1 MYSARFFKS
10 SLTEAKRALGK
21 GKSSLRTALTRADRA
36 FLDIRK
42 ACVRLAPRRGQTG
55 APETD
60 TAQTTLLPSLQDPVP
75 ELPEPLYAQDGTV
88 FLRELP
94 SALLSPLRAVQAPLQ
109 DWLEANPDADA
120 HAQLLEL
127 YFAVQDILRSSE
139 RYDSHFVTQLTAR
152 GSELE
157 LQLLCLDPAPF
168 VEASLS
174 AGRCAALFSATLT
187 PPSFYRGVLGCADAR
202 AVALP
207 SPFPA
212 ENLGLYCMANIST
225 RYRDRETSVQAVSD
239 ALARLTSG
247 KTGNYLAFF
256 PSYAYLRQVYEDF
269 AARHPDIRT
278 LVQESGADDAAR
290 AEFLARFVPQPKE
303 TLLGFGVL
311 GGVFGEGVD
320 LAGDRLIGCAIV
332 GVGLPQVNPQQ
343 EMLRRYYDAQNG
355 SGFDYAYR
363 YPGLNKVLQAAGRV
377 IRTPEDR
384 GVVLLL
390 DDRFARPDYARLFPP
405 HWQHIRYLHSAEE
418 LGQALQ
424 DFWQK

>member
-1 MYSARFFKS
+1 M
-10 SLTEAKRALGK
+10 
-21 GKSSLRTALTRADRA
+21 
-36 FLDIRK
+36 
-42 ACVRLAPRRGQTG
+42 RLAPRRGQTG

-88 FLRELP
+88 FLQELP

-168 VEASLS
+168 VEASLA

-187 PPSFYRGVLGCADAR
+187 PPSYYRGVLGCADAR

-225 RYRDRETSVQAVSD
+225 RYRDRGTSVQAVSD

-256 PSYAYLRQVYEDF
+256 QATPISGRYMKILQRATRTSARLCRR
-269 AARHPDIRT
+269 AAQTMLPGQNFLHNLCRSQKK
-278 LVQESGADDAAR
+278 LCWVLGCWAV
-290 AEFLARFVPQPKE
+290 FLARVW
-303 TLLGFGVL
+303 
-311 GGVFGEGVD
+311 
-320 LAGDRLIGCAIV
+320 I
-332 GVGLPQVNPQQ
+332 
-343 EMLRRYYDAQNG
+343 
-355 SGFDYAYR
+355 
-363 YPGLNKVLQAAGRV
+363 LQATGSS
-377 IRTPEDR
+377 
-384 GVVLLL
+384 GVRSWGSVC
-390 DDRFARPDYARLFPP
+390 RR
-405 HWQHIRYLHSAEE
+405 
-418 LGQALQ
+418 
-424 DFWQK
+424 

>member
-1 MYSARFFKS
+1 M
-10 SLTEAKRALGK
+10 
-21 GKSSLRTALTRADRA
+21 
-36 FLDIRK
+36 
-42 ACVRLAPRRGQTG
+42 
-55 APETD
+55 
-60 TAQTTLLPSLQDPVP
+60 P

-88 FLRELP
+88 FLQELP

-187 PPSFYRGVLGCADAR
+187 PPSYYRGVLGCADAR

-247 KTGNYLAFF
+247 KTGNYLVFF

-278 LVQESGADDAAR
+278 LVQEIGADDAAR
-290 AEFLARFVPQPKE
+290 AEFLAQFVPQPKE

-363 YPGLNKVLQAAGRV
+363 YPGMNKVLQAAGRV